1 MIFTGTNTI
10 IAHKPNLIK
19 ITLLD
24 SLAYKLVSVG
34 NVIVSS
40 HGNRF
45 CIAPSYTW
53 RGSYILE
60 VVCDDEGMYVWAVQR
75 SNFNIDWHKAN
86 PWFADQNIF
95 SAVGW

>member
-40 HGNRF
+40 HGNGF

-53 RGSYILE
+53 RGSYMLD

-95 SAVGW
+95 SAIGW